1 MHHIMNSSLLPS
13 EPPSLRAGTPGGSA
27 HAQPITQPLTQCL
40 SHLLSQPLIGFG
52 QVRHTRL
59 RPQRNAFAYRTYFL
73 MLPLRSMAAN
83 RSCGAVGDVAGHG
96 VGDGATEG
104 AGGAAALAVNRP
116 AALSFYDC
124 DHGDGRSPGVG
135 GADGALGWLDELLR
149 REGILDATGEV
160 WLHCYPRV
168 MGYTFKPVSFW
179 YCHTAQGALR
189 AIVVEVNNTFGERH
203 CYLLDRPRYGHE
215 LRADKAFHVSP
226 FCPVEGGY
234 RFRFMLGL
242 DPAHA
247 PHGAHTVARID
258 FDDADGPLIQT
269 SVSGALVPVTRQAI
283 RTALWRYPAMTFGV
297 VARIHWQAVRLWLKR
312 TRFFSKPVPPDAFV
326 TRQL

>member
-1 MHHIMNSSLLPS
+1 MTAASP
-13 EPPSLRAGTPGGSA
+13 
-27 HAQPITQPLTQCL
+27 
-40 SHLLSQPLIGFG
+40 QPLIGFG

-59 RPQRNAFAYRTYFL
+59 RPKRNAFAYPTYFL
-73 MLPLRSMAAN
+73 MLPLRSIRTN
-83 RSCGAVGDVAGHG
+83 RLG
-96 VGDGATEG
+96 EG
-104 AGGAAALAVNRP
+104 NSNGGAHTSALAINRP

-124 DHGDGRSPGVG
+124 DHGDGRAPGAG
-135 GADGALGWLDELLR
+135 GALGWVDELLQ
-149 REGILDATGEV
+149 REGIQDATGEV

-168 MGYTFKPVSFW
+168 LGYTFKPVSFW
-179 YCHTAQGALR
+179 YCHTLDGLLR

-203 CYLLDRPRYGHE
+203 CYLLDRPRYGSE
-215 LRADKAFHVSP
+215 LRADKVFHVSP

-234 RFRFMLGL
+234 RFRFMLSL

-258 FDDADGPLIQT
+258 FDDASGPLIQT
-269 SVSGALVPVTRQAI
+269 SVSGRLVPATRQAI
-283 RTALWRYPAMTFGV
+283 RTALWHYPAMTLGV
-297 VARIHWQAVRLWLKR
+297 IGRIHWQAVRLWLKR